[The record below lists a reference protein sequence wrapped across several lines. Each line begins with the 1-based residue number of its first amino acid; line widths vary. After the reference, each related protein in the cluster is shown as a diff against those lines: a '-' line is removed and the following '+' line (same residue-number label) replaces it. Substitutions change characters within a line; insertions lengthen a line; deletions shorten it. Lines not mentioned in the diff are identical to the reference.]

1 MARDFII
8 SGETLVSVKGMTG
21 TPIAAVQEL
30 GLASDEIL
38 VVPHFSHRDLHID
51 DFGPDIPPEVL
62 WMLST
67 VSIHMTLVHFD
78 NDILRTC
85 ITESMAGG
93 TEGTMVGAGTPMGG
107 GADIFSDKNH
117 YISLSLSSAQLLLPW
132 RFRSTYLAEL
142 PVEYPLGTGA
152 SLVRLNW
159 RAIPYYPPTSTGD
172 LIAGT
177 AYRSTGR
184 VLWDRSHD

>member
-8 SGETLVSVKGMTG
+8 NGETLVKVKGMTG
-21 TPIAAVQEL
+21 TSIASVQEL
-30 GLASDEIL
+30 GLTSDETWI
-38 VVPHFSHRDLHID
+38 VPHFSHRDLHID

-67 VSIHMTLVHFD
+67 VTIRMTLVHYD
-78 NDILRTC
+78 NSILRTC

-117 YISLSLSSAQLLLPW
+117 YISLNLLSPNLSLPW
-132 RFRSTYLAEL
+132 RFRSTYLAEP

-159 RAIPYYPPTSTGD
+159 RAIPYYPPTSVGE
-172 LIAGT
+172 LSAGT

-184 VLWDRSHD
+184 VLWDRTLD